1 MKRHTRLIIGIVA
14 VIAVT
19 SIGGAFAV
27 QNLYQDVKGT
37 APKSNYERVA
47 ALGKLK
53 SNGSELVIRAFTI
66 GSDGDHGKERSFT
79 GTLQPRYTAS
89 VGFRLAGKIL
99 ERKVELGQRIRK
111 GDLLFRLDPEDVE
124 LQLRV
129 AEAEQISAQ
138 SLLTQ
143 AKAEERRQSQLRS
156 SGSASQSEY
165 DLATAT
171 LAVSS
176 ARLDSSARRLKLAEN
191 QRSYCDLAAD
201 SDGLVLAIQAE
212 AGQVVNIGQPVLQV
226 MQQTELE
233 ASVNLPEGVA
243 AELLNAKAT
252 VRFWSRK
259 DVELRSELREL
270 SPVADPSSRTY
281 DARFR
286 LIDPADGLTIGM
298 TATVVLREADSD
310 GITIPLAAISSR
322 NDIPVVW
329 RVVDGNRVEAV
340 PVELL
345 QYKSETAIVR
355 GSLKPAD
362 QIVSAGVQRIDEN
375 VTVRVWEGT

>member
-1 MKRHTRLIIGIVA
+1 MKRQTRGIVAIVA
-14 VIAVT
+14 VITVT
-19 SIGGAFAV
+19 SIGGAFAF
-27 QNLYQDVKGT
+27 QNLYQGVKGV
-37 APKSNYERVA
+37 APKSNYERVSS
-47 ALGKLK
+47 LEKLK
-53 SNGSELVIRAFTI
+53 SNGSELVVRAFTI
-66 GSDGDHGKERSFT
+66 GSDGNHGKEHTFT

-171 LAVSS
+171 LAVAS

-191 QRSYCDLAAD
+191 QRTYCDLVAD
-201 SDGLVLAIQAE
+201 ADGLVLAIQAE

-243 AELLNAKAT
+243 ADLLKANAT

-259 DVELRSELREL
+259 DLELRTELREL

-286 LIDPADGLTIGM
+286 IVDPAENLTIGM
-298 TATVVLREADSD
+298 TATVVLRESDSD

-322 NDIPVVW
+322 NETPVVW
-329 RVVDGNRVEAV
+329 RVLSDNRVEAV

-345 QYKSETAIVR
+345 QYKSETAVIR
-355 GSLKPAD
+355 GALKSGD
-362 QIVSAGVQRIDEN
+362 RIVSAGVQRIDEN
-375 VTVRVWEGT
+375 VTVRIWEGT